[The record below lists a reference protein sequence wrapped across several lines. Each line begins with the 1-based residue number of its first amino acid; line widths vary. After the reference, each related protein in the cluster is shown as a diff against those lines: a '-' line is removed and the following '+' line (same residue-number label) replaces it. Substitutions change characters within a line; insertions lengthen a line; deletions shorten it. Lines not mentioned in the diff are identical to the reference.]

1 MRVLISYGE
10 DYRKGKPHR
19 KPGGKKIKNRSLSDE
34 QQAIIEELSQ
44 QTILKEEEW
53 IKFRSLFEKI
63 YPGFFRKLKERA
75 SDISLAEQRM
85 AALIRLQL
93 TTRQAASILGVSVDS
108 VHKTR
113 QRLRQRLRADQET
126 SLERVILDV

>member
-1 MRVLISYGE
+1 MERIIEKASLIESLE
-10 DYRKGKPHR
+10 E
-19 KPGGKKIKNRSLSDE
+19 KIKNRSLSDE